1 VKPAGMILAAGES
14 SRMGRDKALLDYR
27 GSTFLNH
34 LISLFL
40 SRLIPVVVVLGHNAP
55 AIRAAIAAGSAT
67 ESADLRVV
75 INDRYKL
82 GMLSSLQAGIRA
94 LPPGAPGALFTLVD
108 HPAVQ
113 GSTLDQLIEA
123 FARGDAPLVIPR
135 YQAKRGHP
143 VAASRAILEEIL
155 ALPAEASAKDV
166 IHAHRSETRFLDVDD
181 PGVITDVDSPP
192 DYEDLQASWQ

>member
-1 VKPAGMILAAGES
+1 VKFAGMILAAGES

-40 SRLIPVVVVLGHNAP
+40 PRLSPVVVVLGHHAQ
-55 AIRAAIAAGSAT
+55 AIREAIAAGLPT
-67 ESADLRVV
+67 GSADLRVV
-75 INDRYKL
+75 VNDRYRL

-94 LPPGAPGALFTLVD
+94 LPPSAPGALFTLVD
-108 HPAVQ
+108 HPAVRE
-113 GSTLDQLIEA
+113 STLDRLIEA
-123 FARGDAPLVIPR
+123 FSHGDAPLVIPR

-143 VAASRAILEEIL
+143 VAASRAILAEIL

-166 IHAHRSETRFLDVDD
+166 IHAHRPQTRFLDVDD
-181 PGVITDVDSPP
+181 AGVITDVDSPP
-192 DYEDLQASWQ
+192 EYEDLKASW

>member
-1 VKPAGMILAAGES
+1 MILAAGES

-40 SRLIPVVVVLGHNAP
+40 PRLSPVVVVLGHNAP
-55 AIRAAIAAGSAT
+55 AIRAVISASPAT

-82 GMLSSLQAGIRA
+82 GMLSSLQAGVRA

-113 GSTLDQLIEA
+113 ESTLDQLIEA

-155 ALPAEASAKDV
+155 ALPAETSAKDV
-166 IHAHRSETRFLDVDD
+166 IHAHRSETRFLDVVD

-192 DYEDLQASWQ
+192 EYEDLKASW

>member
-1 VKPAGMILAAGES
+1 
-14 SRMGRDKALLDYR
+14 MGRDKALLDYR

-40 SRLIPVVVVLGHNAP
+40 SRLSPVVVVLGHNAP
-55 AIRAAIAAGSAT
+55 AIRAAIAAGPAT
-67 ESADLRVV
+67 EPADLRVV

-113 GSTLDQLIEA
+113 GPTLDQLVEE
-123 FARGDAPLVIPR
+123 FARGDAPVVIPR

-166 IHAHRSETRFLDVDD
+166 IHAHRPETRFLDVDD

-192 DYEDLQASWQ
+192 DYEDLQASR

>member
-1 VKPAGMILAAGES
+1 MILAAGES

-40 SRLIPVVVVLGHNAP
+40 PRLSPVVVVLGHNAP
-55 AIRAAIAAGSAT
+55 AIRAAIAAEPAA

-75 INDRYKL
+75 VNDRYKL

-113 GSTLDQLIEA
+113 ESTLDQLVEA
-123 FARGDAPLVIPR
+123 FARGGAPLVIPR

-155 ALPAEASAKDV
+155 ALPAETSAKDV

-181 PGVITDVDSPP
+181 PGVVTDVDSPP
-192 DYEDLQASWQ
+192 EYEDLKASWE

>member
-1 VKPAGMILAAGES
+1 MILAAGES

-40 SRLIPVVVVLGHNAP
+40 PRLSAVVVVLGHNAP
-55 AIRAAIAAGSAT
+55 AIRAAIAADPAA

-75 INDRYKL
+75 INDRYRL

-113 GSTLDQLIEA
+113 ESTLDRLIES
-123 FARGDAPLVIPR
+123 FARGGAPLVIPR

-166 IHAHRSETRFLDVDD
+166 IHTHHPEARFLDVDD

-192 DYEDLQASWQ
+192 EYHDLKASW

>member
-40 SRLIPVVVVLGHNAP
+40 SRLSPVVVVLGHNAP
-55 AIRAAIAAGSAT
+55 AIRAAMAADPA
-67 ESADLRVV
+67 ADLRVV

-94 LPPGAPGALFTLVD
+94 LPPGASGALFTLVD
-108 HPAVQ
+108 HPAVRS
-113 GSTLDQLIEA
+113 STLDQLIEA
-123 FARGDAPLVIPR
+123 FARRDAPLVIPR
-135 YQAKRGHP
+135 YQTKRGHP

-166 IHAHRSETRFLDVDD
+166 IHAHRPETRFLDVDD
-181 PGVITDVDSPP
+181 PGVTTDVDSPP
-192 DYEDLQASWQ
+192 EYEDLKASWL

>member
-1 VKPAGMILAAGES
+1 MILAAGES

-34 LISLFL
+34 LIALFL
-40 SRLIPVVVVLGHNAP
+40 ARLSPVVVVLGHNAP
-55 AIRAAIAAGSAT
+55 AIRAAIAAGPPA
-67 ESADLRVV
+67 ESADLSIV

-123 FARGDAPLVIPR
+123 FAGGGAPLVIPR
-135 YQAKRGHP
+135 YQGKRGHP

-155 ALPAEASAKDV
+155 ALLPETSPKDV
-166 IHAHRSETRFLDVDD
+166 IHAHRPETRFLDVDD

-192 DYEDLQASWQ
+192 EYEDLQASW

>member
-1 VKPAGMILAAGES
+1 MILAAGES

-40 SRLIPVVVVLGHNAP
+40 SRLSPVVVVLGHNAQ
-55 AIRAAIAAGSAT
+55 AIRAAMAAGPAT
-67 ESADLRVV
+67 EPADLRLVV
-75 INDRYKL
+75 NDRYKL

-113 GSTLDQLIEA
+113 GSTLDQLVEE
-123 FARGDAPLVIPR
+123 FAGGDAPLVIPR

-181 PGVITDVDSPP
+181 PGVIIDVDSPP
-192 DYEDLQASWQ
+192 EYEDLQASW

>member
-1 VKPAGMILAAGES
+1 MILAAGES

-40 SRLIPVVVVLGHNAP
+40 PRLSPVVVVLGHNAP
-55 AIRAAIAAGSAT
+55 AIRAVISASPAT

-113 GSTLDQLIEA
+113 GTTLDQLIEA
-123 FARGDAPLVIPR
+123 FARGGAPHVIPR

-155 ALPAEASAKDV
+155 ALPAEASAKDA
-166 IHAHRSETRFLDVDD
+166 IHAHRPETRFLDVDD

-192 DYEDLQASWQ
+192 EYEDLQASWE

>member
-1 VKPAGMILAAGES
+1 MILAAGES

-40 SRLIPVVVVLGHNAP
+40 PRLSPVVVVLGHNAP
-55 AIRAAIAAGSAT
+55 AIRAVISASPAT
-67 ESADLRVV
+67 ESADLLVV
-75 INDRYKL
+75 VNDRYKL

-94 LPPGAPGALFTLVD
+94 LPPGAPGSLFTLVD

-113 GSTLDQLIEA
+113 GSTLDQLVEA
-123 FARGDAPLVIPR
+123 FTRGDAPLVIPR

-155 ALPAEASAKDV
+155 ALPGEASAKDV
-166 IHAHRSETRFLDVDD
+166 IHAHRPETRFLDVDD

-192 DYEDLQASWQ
+192 EYEDLKASW